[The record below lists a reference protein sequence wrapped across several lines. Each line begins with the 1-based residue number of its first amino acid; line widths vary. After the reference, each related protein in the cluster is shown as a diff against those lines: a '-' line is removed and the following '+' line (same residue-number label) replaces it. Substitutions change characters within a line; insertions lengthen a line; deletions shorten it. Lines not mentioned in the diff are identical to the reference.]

1 MKEEDMHTRAITAG
15 LATFL
20 ALGALA
26 AAPARPHI
34 TPTVVMRKQ
43 ADVIRAALPEA
54 TQFFVKSV
62 TIGQNDFEEL
72 SEAGFEPDTEEM
84 NFYYGTGRDGDV
96 VGVVLF
102 PQINTSLHGP
112 VEIGLTIDPDGTVS
126 EVVVTKATV
135 ETKPWVQAVE
145 RTGFVDRFAGLRLD
159 GDPLDALASVS
170 KDSMGEMPYYFAR
183 LIARDVANG
192 LALYRTLYQ

>member
-1 MKEEDMHTRAITAG
+1 LKEQDMHMRTKTAG
-15 LATFL
+15 MAILLAM
-20 ALGALA
+20 GSLA
-26 AAPARPHI
+26 AVPAPPHI

-62 TIGQNDFEEL
+62 TIGQNDFRQL
-72 SEAGFEPDTEEM
+72 SEAGFEPDADEM
-84 NFYYGTGRDGDV
+84 NFYYGIDGSGVV

-112 VEIGLTIDPDGTVS
+112 IEVGLTINPDETIRG
-126 EVVVTKATV
+126 VVVTKATV

-145 RTGFVDRFAGLRLD
+145 RTGFVDQFTGLGLN
-159 GDPLDALASVS
+159 GDPEAALAGVS
-170 KDSMGEMPYYFAR
+170 KDSMGEMPYYFAG